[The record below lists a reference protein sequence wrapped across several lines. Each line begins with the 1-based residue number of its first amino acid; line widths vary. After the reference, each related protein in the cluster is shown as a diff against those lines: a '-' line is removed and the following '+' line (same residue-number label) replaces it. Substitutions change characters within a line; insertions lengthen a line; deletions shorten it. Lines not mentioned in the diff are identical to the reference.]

1 MTRTK
6 KESED
11 FLYFEVKE
19 ESSKEEGGR
28 AVKLRVYATEAGSLG
43 PARMT

>member
-11 FLYFEVKE
+11 FLYSGVKE

-28 AVKLRVYATEAGSLG
+28 AKQLRVYAAEVGSVG